1 MAALLSLFIEHTAFY
16 SYFDVIHTRVLL
28 VSTMICVENI
38 LYYQV
43 SDQKPLGSWTVKQG
57 QTITSPVV
65 FNTQNQEYV
74 VVTDD
79 KVKMKIV
86 K

>member
-1 MAALLSLFIEHTAFY
+1 MVKIFFVNKLF
-16 SYFDVIHTRVLL
+16 
-28 VSTMICVENI
+28 
-38 LYYQV
+38 YQV

-57 QTITSPVV
+57 QIITSPVV

-79 KVKMKIV
+79 KVKMSIAKLFFL
-86 K
+86 